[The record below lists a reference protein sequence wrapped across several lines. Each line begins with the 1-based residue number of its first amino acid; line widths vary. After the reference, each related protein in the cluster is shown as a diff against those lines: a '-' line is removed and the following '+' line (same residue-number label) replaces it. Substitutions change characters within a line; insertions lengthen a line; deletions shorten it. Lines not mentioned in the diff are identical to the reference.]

1 MKLSA
6 LPKNQKALIIKINL
20 NKEAKERL
28 HNLGLIKGVR
38 ICLVRSSPLK
48 WPKIYSVLNTLVALR
63 QNTADAIE
71 IKND

>member
-6 LPKNQKALIIKINL
+6 LKKNQTGLIIKINL

-28 HNLGLIKGVR
+28 HNLGLIKGVK
-38 ICLVRSSPLK
+38 ICFVRSSPLG
-48 WPKIYSVLNTLVALR
+48 WPKIYSVLNTLIALR
-63 QNTADAIE
+63 QNTAETIE